1 MFHLKRYFLLSVL
14 SGTVLL
20 SGCGASMQPQPESS
34 TENLANEI
42 LGTAEATPVVNG
54 ISSSLFTT
62 LPVSEKKEQT
72 VPTTIEF
79 PQIGNSSISVLL
91 QGDYACIVDTG
102 NAENWEQISG
112 YLDQLQFSRASVF
125 ITSLNE
131 NYVGNLLPILRRYQD
146 QIDFV
151 CFPLLQTSSPYTA
164 AAISFLEKQDNIRVI
179 QAAEGTDYDLND
191 AFSLRLFFPAEGVN
205 CYRFETYDDTTPVS
219 VLFCGN
225 VSLELDPVLAARS
238 ALTSDLLLL
247 PLSGDYLQ
255 FSDDL
260 INAISPAYAIIPNNQ
275 SLPLNQYSALKALDT
290 ATFDLSDGSV
300 VVRIEDDTISV
311 LPEQDIGIPELQQET
326 QTENTKSLALS
337 DYVFFDGSHFH
348 SERTCSERSG
358 SSLQQLTLQAAIT
371 RSLSPCEKC
380 IQENTL
386 PTEGT
391 TEEADTES
399 STEDP
404 AETSALSTEES
415 GEEPTETQP
424 KEAEMEENADD

>member
-62 LPVSEKKEQT
+62 LPVSDNKAQA

-91 QGDYACIVDTG
+91 QDDYACIVDTG
-102 NAENWEQISG
+102 NAENWDQISG
-112 YLDQLQFSRASVF
+112 YLDHLKFKHASVF
-125 ITSLNE
+125 VTNLNE

-164 AAISFLEKQDNIRVI
+164 SAISFLEKQDHIRVI
-179 QAAEGTDYDLND
+179 QAAEETDYDLND
-191 AFSLRLFFPAEGVN
+191 AFSLRMFFPAEGVN

-225 VSLELDPVLAARS
+225 VSLELDPV
-238 ALTSDLLLL
+238 AL
-247 PLSGDYLQ
+247 
-255 FSDDL
+255 
-260 INAISPAYAIIPNNQ
+260 
-275 SLPLNQYSALKALDT
+275 
-290 ATFDLSDGSV
+290 
-300 VVRIEDDTISV
+300 R
-311 LPEQDIGIPELQQET
+311 
-326 QTENTKSLALS
+326 
-337 DYVFFDGSHFH
+337 
-348 SERTCSERSG
+348 
-358 SSLQQLTLQAAIT
+358 
-371 RSLSPCEKC
+371 
-380 IQENTL
+380 
-386 PTEGT
+386 
-391 TEEADTES
+391 
-399 STEDP
+399 
-404 AETSALSTEES
+404 
-415 GEEPTETQP
+415 
-424 KEAEMEENADD
+424 